1 MKNKIIFFSVDRLG
15 DYLIRSNVIKKI
27 SENYNE
33 CEIVC
38 SETNYKLISSQK
50 FFSRTFEFNT
60 KKKYLN
66 KLLFLKNFFRKK
78 YSSVIVLDGKNIS
91 NLIMLVVN
99 ADFKFTVLYK
109 KKGLFKNFLFNITLL
124 ILKLF
129 KIKHIVLL
137 SKDLIDQGYKE
148 NYPNKSQLLNKYYP
162 NINNETYFFERSKKT
177 NLINLN
183 NYIVIHM
190 DEKFN
195 DVFDIKE
202 NLDKAL
208 NKLNQTTNKKI
219 IITSNLNEFDY
230 FKNLSLKK
238 INFDEISKL
247 QDVDYKI
254 ICIKNSNLNQMIDLM
269 ENSSFN
275 ISCHS
280 GFFVHT
286 SMMLNKNTLDL
297 INYNQNDWLNSWIS
311 NKNNYKRIYKSDK
324 KTKKDVVRIFEE
336 IAQLINES

>member
-1 MKNKIIFFSVDRLG
+1 
-15 DYLIRSNVIKKI
+15 
-27 SENYNE
+27 
-33 CEIVC
+33 
-38 SETNYKLISSQK
+38 
-50 FFSRTFEFNT
+50 
-60 KKKYLN
+60 
-66 KLLFLKNFFRKK
+66 
-78 YSSVIVLDGKNIS
+78 
-91 NLIMLVVN
+91 
-99 ADFKFTVLYK
+99 
-109 KKGLFKNFLFNITLL
+109 
-124 ILKLF
+124 
-129 KIKHIVLL
+129 
-137 SKDLIDQGYKE
+137 
-148 NYPNKSQLLNKYYP
+148 
-162 NINNETYFFERSKKT
+162 
-177 NLINLN
+177 
-183 NYIVIHM
+183 M

-247 QDVDYKI
+247 HDVDYKI

>member
-1 MKNKIIFFSVDRLG
+1 M
-15 DYLIRSNVIKKI
+15 
-27 SENYNE
+27 
-33 CEIVC
+33 
-38 SETNYKLISSQK
+38 
-50 FFSRTFEFNT
+50 
-60 KKKYLN
+60 
-66 KLLFLKNFFRKK
+66 
-78 YSSVIVLDGKNIS
+78 
-91 NLIMLVVN
+91 
-99 ADFKFTVLYK
+99 
-109 KKGLFKNFLFNITLL
+109 
-124 ILKLF
+124 
-129 KIKHIVLL
+129 
-137 SKDLIDQGYKE
+137 IDQGYKE
-148 NYPNKSQLLNKYYP
+148 NYPNKYQLLNKYYP

-230 FKNLSLKK
+230 FKNLLLKK

-247 QDVDYKI
+247 HDVDYKI

-280 GFFVHT
+280 GFFCPH
-286 SMMLNKNTLDL
+286 
-297 INYNQNDWLNSWIS
+297 
-311 NKNNYKRIYKSDK
+311 IYD
-324 KTKKDVVRIFEE
+324 
-336 IAQLINES
+336 A

>member
-1 MKNKIIFFSVDRLG
+1 
-15 DYLIRSNVIKKI
+15 
-27 SENYNE
+27 
-33 CEIVC
+33 
-38 SETNYKLISSQK
+38 
-50 FFSRTFEFNT
+50 
-60 KKKYLN
+60 
-66 KLLFLKNFFRKK
+66 
-78 YSSVIVLDGKNIS
+78 
-91 NLIMLVVN
+91 MLVVN

-148 NYPNKSQLLNKYYP
+148 NYPNKYQLLNKYYP

-247 QDVDYKI
+247 HDVDYKI